1 LESRPKVLKVA
12 HGRTYKANASAN
24 AAWCGLLFEPMWVPM
39 YNLHFWIQIFVGV
52 TDDKKPTE
60 YSEEKLLSILDD
72 MFDCA
77 SEEEKI

>member
-1 LESRPKVLKVA
+1 
-12 HGRTYKANASAN
+12 
-24 AAWCGLLFEPMWVPM
+24 
-39 YNLHFWIQIFVGV
+39 V